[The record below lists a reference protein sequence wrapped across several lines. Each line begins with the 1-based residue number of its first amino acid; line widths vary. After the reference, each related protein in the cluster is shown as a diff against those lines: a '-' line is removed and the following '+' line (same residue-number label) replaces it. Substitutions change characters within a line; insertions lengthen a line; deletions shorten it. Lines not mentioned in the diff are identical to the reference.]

1 MKNALSFILLVLISI
16 NCHAQISFENGYFI
30 DNTNQQIECLIKNID
45 WKNNPVEFEY
55 KITEG
60 QSLEIKTIKSAKE
73 FGVYD
78 KSKYVR
84 RLVYI
89 DRSSNSLS
97 KLTKDRNP
105 VFNEEELFLEVLIEG
120 KASLLLYEDGS
131 LRRFF
136 YTVDDSDTVQLVY
149 KSFKASDSKVGEN
162 NKFKQQ
168 LWDDLKCQNILMPDI
183 QMLNYSKGEL
193 IKLFERFNKCSN
205 ADYISYGNKKTK
217 KLFNL
222 NLRPGIRASALTV
235 DSNTLDRR
243 DAQFDTKVG
252 FRLGLEAEF
261 VMAFNRNKW
270 AIIIEPTYQYYEAEV
285 QLERYFVQTDYRSI
299 ELPVGIRHYMFLND
313 QSKVFLNGS
322 FILDFPMNSVVDYDT
337 VTDLE
342 IKSKPNLA
350 FGIGYNFNDKIS
362 LEAQLQTGRDVLRE
376 WQSVSSTYKSFSIIV
391 GYTIL

>member
-1 MKNALSFILLVLISI
+1 MKNALSFILLVFISL
-16 NCHAQISFENGYFI
+16 NCHAQISFEKGYFI
-30 DNTNQQIECLIKNID
+30 DNANQKIECLIKNID

-55 KITEG
+55 KIAEG
-60 QSLEIKTIKSAKE
+60 QSEEIKTIKAAKE

-84 RLVYI
+84 RLVDI

-97 KLTKDRNP
+97 QLTKDRNP
-105 VFNEEELFLEVLIEG
+105 VFKKEELFLEVLIDG
-120 KASLLLYEDGS
+120 KASLFLYEDGS

-149 KSFKASDSKVGEN
+149 KSYKASDNKVGEN
-162 NKFKQQ
+162 NRFKQQ

-183 QMLNYSKGEL
+183 QMLNYSKREL
-193 IKLFERFNKCSN
+193 IKLFEKFNKCTSS
-205 ADYISYGNKKTK
+205 DYISYGNKKTK

-222 NLRPGIRASALTV
+222 SVRPGIRASALTV
-235 DSNTLDRR
+235 DSSTLDRR

-270 AIIIEPTYQYYEAEV
+270 AIIIEPTYQYYKAEA
-285 QLERYFVQTDYRSI
+285 QLERYFVQTDYKSI
-299 ELPVGIRHYMFLND
+299 ELPIGIRHYMFLNN

-322 FILDFPMNSVVDYDT
+322 FVLDFPMNSVVDYDT
-337 VTDLE
+337 VTDLD
-342 IKSKPNLA
+342 IDSKPNLA

-362 LEAQLQTGRDVLRE
+362 LEARLQTGRDVLRG
-376 WQSVSSTYKSFSIIV
+376 WQSSSSTYKSFSLIV